1 MSLIKVNEVFE
12 NFPYK
17 TARHQQKKVI
27 EDICIAFNSGCRYI
41 ILEAPTGFGK
51 VLLE

>member
-12 NFPYK
+12 NFPDK